1 MPQQQEALLSL
12 MLSAATQN
20 ELLRLELAAEV
31 LELAGCS
38 RIRVQGTSMLPSLR
52 PGDEIELQSA
62 SAHEIQI
69 GDVIAYRRAGRLFVH
84 RVIKKNSPRELVT
97 RGDTLPQPDAPV
109 SELEVLGLVSAVQR
123 DGKSVNFHN
132 SFAQRSAAALF
143 RCSQL
148 SAAV

>member
-1 MPQQQEALLSL
+1 MMPPGPASV
-12 MLSAATQN
+12 
-20 ELLRLELAAEV
+20 LRTELAAQV
-31 LELAGCS
+31 LRGFGRA

-52 PGDEIELQSA
+52 PGDEIELQPA
-62 SAHEIQI
+62 SAHEIRI

-109 SELEVLGLVSAVQR
+109 SESEVLGLVSAVQR

-148 SAAV
+148 CAAVFLKVVTF

>member
-1 MPQQQEALLSL
+1 M
-12 MLSAATQN
+12 MLPEPASMLAV
-20 ELLRLELAAEV
+20 ELADDILRQHGSA
-31 LELAGCS
+31 

-52 PGDEIELQSA
+52 PGDEIEVQSA

-109 SELEVLGLVSAVQR
+109 SESEVLGLVSAVQR
-123 DGKSVNFHN
+123 DGKSVDFHN

-148 SAAV
+148 CAAVFLKVVTL